1 MSDPTSSTD
10 DGIRLAKRVAAQL
23 GCSRAEAERYIAG
36 GAVSVDGDMIEDPAS
51 RVLPGQQVR
60 VQSGASADEA
70 PPATIL
76 LHKPAGFNS
85 GVGARGEAALT
96 CITAESHAAQGHG
109 QQRFLKRHLSK
120 LTLTSPL
127 ETDASGLVIYSQD
140 FRVVRKLVDDAARME
155 QEYIVEVAGTIREG
169 GLALL
174 NHGLKFSG
182 KPIAPMKVSW
192 QNEHRLRFALKDVR
206 PGLIDHMCGEVG
218 LEIVAMRRIRIG
230 RVPMAGLAVGEWRY
244 LLDYERF

>member
-1 MSDPTSSTD
+1 MMD

-36 GAVSVDGDMIEDPAS
+36 GGISVDGQIVEDPAS
-51 RVLPGQQVR
+51 RVLPSQEVR
-60 VQSGASADEA
+60 VLPGASAAEA
-70 PPATIL
+70 PPVTFL

-85 GVGARGEAALT
+85 GVGARGEPALACLT
-96 CITAESHAAQGHG
+96 PEAHDAQGHG
-109 QQRFLKRHLSK
+109 QQRFLKRHLQK

-127 ETDASGLVIYSQD
+127 ETDASGLVVYTQD
-140 FRVVRKLVDDAARME
+140 FRVARKLVDEADRVE
-155 QEYIVEVAGTIREG
+155 QEFIVDVTGTINEG

-174 NHGLKFSG
+174 NHGLTFNG

-192 QNEHRLRFALKDVR
+192 QNEHRLRFALKGVK
-206 PGLIDHMCGEVG
+206 PGLIDHMCGQVG
-218 LEIVAMRRIRIG
+218 LEIVDMRRIRIG
-230 RVPMAGLAVGEWRY
+230 RVSMAGLQVGQWRY

>member
-1 MSDPTSSTD
+1 MSEQSKAD

-36 GAVSVDGDMIEDPAS
+36 GGVSVDGEINEDPAS
-51 RVLPGQQVR
+51 RVLPSQEVR
-60 VQSGASADEA
+60 VKPGASAEEA
-70 PPATIL
+70 PPVTIL
-76 LHKPAGFNS
+76 LYKPAGFNS
-85 GVGARGEAALT
+85 GVGARGEPALAG
-96 CITAESHAAQGHG
+96 ITPEKHAAQAHG
-109 QQRFLKRHLSK
+109 QQRFLKRHLNK
-120 LTLTSPL
+120 LSLCTPL

-140 FRVVRKLVDDAARME
+140 FRVVRKLVDDAAKVE

-192 QNEHRLRFALKDVR
+192 QNECRLRFALKDVR
-206 PGLIDHMCGEVG
+206 PGLIDHMCREVG
-218 LEIVAMRRIRIG
+218 LHIVDMRRIRVG
-230 RVPMAGLAVGEWRY
+230 RVPLAGLAVGEWRY

>member
-1 MSDPTSSTD
+1 MMD

-36 GAVSVDGDMIEDPAS
+36 GGVSVDGAIVEDPAS
-51 RVLPGQQVR
+51 RVLPAQEVR
-60 VQSGASADEA
+60 VLPGASADEA
-70 PPATIL
+70 PPVTIL

-85 GVGARGEAALT
+85 GVGARGEAALG
-96 CITAESHAAQGHG
+96 CVTAETHEAQGHG
-109 QQRFLKRHLSK
+109 QQRFLKRHLTK

-127 ETDASGLVIYSQD
+127 ETDASGLVVYTQD
-140 FRVVRKLVDDAARME
+140 FRVARKLMDEADRVE
-155 QEYIVEVAGTIREG
+155 QEFIVDVSGKINDG

-174 NHGLKFSG
+174 NHGLSFNG

-192 QNEHRLRFALKDVR
+192 QNEHRLRFALKGVK
-206 PGLIDHMCGEVG
+206 PGLIDHMCRAVG
-218 LEIVAMRRIRIG
+218 LEIVEMRRIRIG
-230 RVPMAGLAVGEWRY
+230 RVSMAGVSVGQWRY